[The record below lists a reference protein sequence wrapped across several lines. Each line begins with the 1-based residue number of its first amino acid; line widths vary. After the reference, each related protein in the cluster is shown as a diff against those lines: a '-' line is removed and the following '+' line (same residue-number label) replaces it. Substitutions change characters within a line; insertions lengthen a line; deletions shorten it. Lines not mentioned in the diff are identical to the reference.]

1 MVNYFMF
8 YYIYVLKSD
17 KDNKLYVGYTENLK
31 NRIEQHNS
39 GLVSSTKHRRPVE
52 LVYFEGCLNK
62 NNAIAREKQL
72 KTGFGRRYLK
82 GRIS

>member
-1 MVNYFMF
+1 MF